1 MKLTSIQIY
10 FSVIKHEE
18 EVNKN
23 IKERTFTNIT
33 KKTHYEDLK
42 QIKS

>member
-23 IKERTFTNIT
+23 IKEILQTLPRRHTT
-33 KKTHYEDLK
+33 KIWSK
-42 QIKS
+42 

>member
-1 MKLTSIQIY
+1 MKLTSTQIY

-23 IKERTFTNIT
+23 IKEILQTLLRRHTT
-33 KKTHYEDLK
+33 K
-42 QIKS
+42 I